1 MKPLDRSENERVPP
15 NTIALQLA
23 RFVRSLTYDD
33 IPADVVS
40 QTKLL
45 VLDQLGVELI
55 GSTLQWTQPALKLVQ
70 HAPSIKQES
79 TVINHGIKTVAWD
92 AALVNATFGQGCE
105 LDDMAFGSAGHIG
118 TATIP
123 AALAMAEREHT
134 NGKQFVTSI
143 VAGYEVMY
151 RLMSSVQPHH
161 AVRGFQSQGIG
172 GPYAAAAVA
181 GKILALNE
189 NEMVNAFGIA
199 GSHSAGSLEYDQSG
213 GEVKR
218 LHAGL
223 AARGGIQS
231 AILGQY
237 GLTGP
242 ATIIEGKRGFCHI
255 FSDKSDPDLVVKN
268 LGQTF
273 NIRQAWIKM
282 YPAVATIHTAI
293 AAVAELTEK
302 HQLTP
307 DDVAEINVGIA
318 EHSLLHG
325 AAIVQPTDVASA
337 QFSLGFSIA
346 LTIAR
351 RSNDLRFYM
360 DPSQWAKQDISGL
373 AHKVKAY
380 AHPEARG
387 EKRTM
392 AVVDI
397 KCVDGKIL
405 RSVKPYPI
413 GSPKNPAPQEAVY
426 RKFRSLAAS
435 VLNQHQIDQLIDV
448 VEAVEKIDDITKITP
463 TLIGKPVIKR
473 ADQIRS

>member
-1 MKPLDRSENERVPP
+1 MSEQAKSLYRD
-15 NTIALQLA
+15 TIAFQLA
-23 RFVRSLTYDD
+23 RYVKSLKYDD
-33 IPADVVS
+33 LPADVIN

-55 GSTLQWTQPALKLVQ
+55 GSTLQWTQPALKLIQ
-70 HAPSIKQES
+70 HAPSTKEES

-123 AALAMAEREHT
+123 VALAMGEREHSD
-134 NGKQFVTSI
+134 GKDFVTSI

-151 RLMSSVQPHH
+151 RLMTSVQPHH

-181 GKILALNE
+181 GKMLSLSE

-199 GSHSAGSLEYDQSG
+199 GSHSSGSLEYDQSG

-231 AILGQY
+231 AILAQY

-255 FSDKSDPDLVVKN
+255 FSDHSNADLIVKD

-293 AAVAELTEK
+293 AAVADLTEK

-307 DDVAEINVGIA
+307 EDVEEIKVGIA

-325 AAIVQPTDVASA
+325 AAIYQPTDVASA

-351 RSNDLRFYM
+351 RSNDLSLYM
-360 DPSQWAKQDISGL
+360 DPSQWTDENIIAL
-373 AHKVKAY
+373 AHKVQAY

-387 EKRTM
+387 EKRAM
-392 AVVDI
+392 AVVDL
-397 KCVDGKIL
+397 KCVDGRVL
-405 RSVKPYPI
+405 QAVQHYPN
-413 GSPKNPAPQEAVY
+413 GSPRNPAPEEAIY
-426 RKFRSLAAS
+426 RKFRTLAAS
-435 VLNQHQIDQLIDV
+435 VLEQPRIDKLIHQLA
-448 VEAVEKIDDITKITP
+448 AVEELDDIAKLLP
-463 TLIGKPVIKR
+463 HSLANV
-473 ADQIRS
+473 RSKAE